1 MTTDVRDLY
10 RRAQNTFGEHVHG
23 VRADQWNAP
32 TPCAEWDVRALVNH
46 VLGEIRW
53 AVPLFAGGTIAEV
66 GDRLDGDLLGD
77 DPVAAWDDAAPAAI
91 AAVNADG
98 AMDGTVH
105 LSFGDVPG
113 SEYATQ
119 LFADLLIHG
128 WDLARATG
136 QDDRLD
142 PELVAAC
149 AGWFAGMADAYRGAG
164 AVGPRPAVP
173 TDADPQAALLAEFG
187 RLAVAAG

>member
-1 MTTDVRDLY
+1 
-10 RRAQNTFGEHVHG
+10 
-23 VRADQWNAP
+23 
-32 TPCAEWDVRALVNH
+32 
-46 VLGEIRW
+46 
-53 AVPLFAGGTIAEV
+53 
-66 GDRLDGDLLGD
+66 
-77 DPVAAWDDAAPAAI
+77 VAI
-91 AAVNADG
+91 
-98 AMDGTVH
+98 
-105 LSFGDVPG
+105 S
-113 SEYATQ
+113 
-119 LFADLLIHG
+119 
-128 WDLARATG
+128 G